1 MAITGVMFDTAADP
15 GEKLDVAVRAEI
27 DELAPSTIDTGDI
40 HTNMLADEAVTKPK
54 LFPGSV
60 DQDIIA
66 AGGVAT
72 GNIAPGAVTTDQLG
86 DEAITAAKAGTGVVT
101 AYDQAGNPIE
111 SKDVYLSAA
120 QYNLISVPDPN
131 TTYNIVG

>member
-1 MAITGVMFDTAADP
+1 MAVAGVMFDTAADD
-15 GEKLDVAVRAEI
+15 GEKLDPAVRAEI
-27 DELAPSTIDTGDI
+27 DFLAPSTIDTGDI
-40 HTNMLADEAVTKPK
+40 HTNMLADEAVTKAK
-54 LFPGSV
+54 LYPGAV

-72 GNIAPGAVTTDQLG
+72 VSIAPGAVTTDELG
-86 DEAITAAKAGTGVVT
+86 DNAVTAAKAGTGVVT
-101 AYDQAGNPIE
+101 AYDQAGNPIA

-120 QYNLISVPDPN
+120 QYNLIDTPDPN